1 MACLDV
7 SKNLQNQNNN
17 NINNNDNR
25 VGFHFSS
32 DCALIARDSDQILH
46 GRLIPTGS
54 RNRFTA
60 TDNRQTGQ
68 AMSQQRTLVGGF

>member
-1 MACLDV
+1 MTTG
-7 SKNLQNQNNN
+7 S
-17 NINNNDNR
+17 
-25 VGFHFSS
+25 GFTFPHNV
-32 DCALIARDSDQILH
+32 LIARDSDQILH
-46 GRLIPTGS
+46 GRLIPIGS